1 MPQNLRSEMV
11 TFSIANTFE
20 PGRAFVAYPEGDG
33 PHPGV
38 LVLHEILGLND
49 DMERVARR
57 FASQGYVAM
66 APDFFGPGL
75 QIGCIIKALKSL
87 NKGEGEAF
95 VRLSSAQDWLIDRHE
110 VDAERIGTVGFCMGG
125 GFALLHAA
133 REEVHVVANYY
144 GDVPKKADKLE
155 GIPACFGG
163 FGAKDKL
170 FAPKAKVLK
179 AHLDELDVANEIVT
193 YTDAGHSYMSNVEGV
208 LARIGAKSPMKVG
221 YDPTSAE
228 DSWTRMLAFFSEHLT
243 GKLIVL
249 NDSLDESIDLTTHRT
264 PAEPA
269 PSETDGQS
277 RTTDTP
283 TA

>member
-1 MPQNLRSEMV
+1 MSQNLRSEMV
-11 TFSIANTFE
+11 TFSVANTFE
-20 PGRAFVAYPEGDG
+20 PGRAFVAYPAGEG

-57 FASQGYVAM
+57 FASEGYVAM

-75 QIGCIIKALKSL
+75 QIGCIIKALKTL

-95 VRLSSAQDWLIDRHE
+95 VRLSSAQDWLIDQEE

-163 FGAKDKL
+163 FGAKDRL
-170 FAPKAKVLK
+170 FGPKAKVLK
-179 AHLDELDVANEIVT
+179 SHLDELEVANEIVT
-193 YTDAGHSYMSNVEGV
+193 YNDAGHSYMSNVEGV
-208 LARIGAKSPMKVG
+208 LARIGAKGPMRVG

-228 DSWTRMLAFFSEHLT
+228 DSWTRMLAFFDEHLT

-249 NDSLDESIDLTTHRT
+249 DESIDLTTRKT

-277 RTTDTP
+277 RTTGTP